1 MKDGGSNVERLRR
14 TLGRS
19 DLERMNIPKKFWGAK
34 VQYAPES
41 VRDVVRR
48 YLLNIDKMVARG
60 AGMYVVGKPG
70 VGKTSIAVM
79 VCKEARSCG
88 FTAYF
93 TPIWELRECI
103 KSRVMFEENTS
114 VLDRCK
120 EVDVLVLDD
129 LCADDVKDYT
139 FGARRIEE
147 LLSYRSSQKLITA
160 VTTRL
165 DASELKSKFASL
177 ISSTRG
183 CMVFLPVEGP
193 DLRRKQDEELN
204 RAVFGSD

>member
-1 MKDGGSNVERLRR
+1 MERLRR

-48 YLLNIDKMVARG
+48 YLLNVDKMVERG
-60 AGMYVVGKPG
+60 AGMYVVGGPG

-93 TPIWELRECI
+93 SPVWELRECI
-103 KSRVMFEENTS
+103 KSRVMFEEDTS

-120 EVDVLVLDD
+120 GVSVLVLDD
-129 LCADDVKDYT
+129 LSIEDAKDYT

-147 LLSYRSSQKLITA
+147 LLAYRGSQKL
-160 VTTRL
+160 VTLVTSRL
-165 DASELKSKFASL
+165 SIADLDDSYESL

-183 CMVFLPVEGP
+183 CMVFLSVEGP
-193 DLRRKQDEELN
+193 DQRRKQDEELK

>member
-1 MKDGGSNVERLRR
+1 MQDGGNTVKRLRR

-19 DLERMNIPKKFWGAK
+19 DLERMNIPKQYWGAK
-34 VQYAPES
+34 VQYVAES
-41 VRDVVRR
+41 VQDVVRR
-48 YLLNIDKMVARG
+48 YLVNTDEMMKRG
-60 AGMYVVGKPG
+60 AGMFVTGSPG
-70 VGKTSIAVM
+70 VGKTSIAIL
-79 VCKEARSCG
+79 VCKEARARG
-88 FTAYF
+88 YTAYF
-93 TPIWELRECI
+93 APIWELRECI
-103 KSRVMFEENTS
+103 KSRVIFEETTS

-129 LCADDVKDYT
+129 LCLEDARDYG

-147 LLSYRSSQKLITA
+147 LLSFRGSQQLVTI

-165 DASELKSKFASL
+165 TQADLNTTYKSL
-177 ISSTRG
+177 ILSTQG

-193 DLRRKQDEELN
+193 DQRREQNEELN